1 MKKISNWDVQ
11 RKIFLN
17 LDASNK
23 LKKLLL
29 VGNEKQGTHLPLVFN
44 NTIVPQTNS
53 KQKLLE
59 VTLDLEFAF

>member
-1 MKKISNWDVQ
+1 MLV
-11 RKIFLN
+11 
-17 LDASNK
+17 NK

-29 VGNEKQGTHLPLVFN
+29 VGNEKQDTHLPLVFN